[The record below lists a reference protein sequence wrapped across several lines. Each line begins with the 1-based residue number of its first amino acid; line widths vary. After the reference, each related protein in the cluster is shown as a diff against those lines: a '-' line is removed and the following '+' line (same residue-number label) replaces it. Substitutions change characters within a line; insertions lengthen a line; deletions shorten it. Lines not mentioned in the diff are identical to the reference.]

1 MVFFMSRG
9 LPSNKTYDPVFANND
24 WAAIIEACHANEVPD
39 TWVADG
45 SCYKDM
51 DIGGKAY
58 RIDIIGKNHDDLSDG
73 TGKAPRGR
81 LAGLPD
87 EDADHARVESPAS
100 GGGSGGDKSS

>member
-39 TWVADG
+39 TWVSDG

-58 RIDIIGKNHDDLSDG
+58 RIDIIGQMK
-73 TGKAPRGR
+73 TGKEMLNG
-81 LAGLPD
+81 
-87 EDADHARVESPAS
+87 
-100 GGGSGGDKSS
+100 